1 MYICRSGN
9 GLSPSLA
16 LRTCFSAFQ
25 VSIHYPIY
33 TYIHIYTCICTSIGG
48 DSWPSGVLICGEN
61 WVSYKHQSH
70 IEIRTALPRRHD
82 LPPERGVLITAGTVH
97 KQKDLFFLLLQSE
110 YGDLYKV
117 SNFMSNKT

>member
-1 MYICRSGN
+1 MI
-9 GLSPSLA
+9 
-16 LRTCFSAFQ
+16 
-25 VSIHYPIY
+25 IH
-33 TYIHIYTCICTSIGG
+33 TYIYIGG
-48 DSWPSGVLICGEN
+48 DTWPSGVLICGEN
-61 WVSYKHQSH
+61 WVSYKHQGH

-117 SNFMSNKT
+117 YIHTYIQNVILNFLVF